1 MSAMREA
8 VTACAALAVAIAFAA
23 RAEPNAQQDS
33 GARNKV
39 GGACHYV
46 EHPGACTIDSVE
58 KTPDSIAQASLNG
71 GPGYEGYAVAFTYA
85 GAQAGDDA
93 LVRAALQGR
102 HELRLMNSWY
112 PGPRFLDRYG
122 IAAGKSQA
130 CTLAVIAQ
138 GTCTPVTFDF
148 PGIDRADYFESQ
160 H

>member
-1 MSAMREA
+1 MRM
-8 VTACAALAVAIAFAA
+8 AARAAAIAIATFSGGEA
-23 RAEPNAQQDS
+23 RAEPDAQQ
-33 GARNKV
+33 GIKV
-39 GGACHYV
+39 GGACRYV
-46 EHPGACTIDSVE
+46 EHPGTCTIDSVG
-58 KTPDSIAQASLNG
+58 KTPDSTAQASLNG
-71 GPGYEGYAVAFTYA
+71 GPGYEGYAIAFTYA
-85 GAQAGDDA
+85 GAQAGDHA

-122 IAAGKSQA
+122 IAADKSLA

-148 PGIDRADYFESQ
+148 PGIDRADYFESE